1 MFLVNVKEALGYS
14 HEQTLNSSYA
24 LICGLMQEYAWLC
37 NERNKIL
44 SGEEEEAEDF
54 EWVEMPDYK
63 SGTVKRYKKYKNAG
77 SKI

>member
-14 HEQTLNSSYA
+14 HEKTLDSSYA

-44 SGEEEEAEDF
+44 SGEDDDDNEF
-54 EWVEMPDYK
+54 EWVEMVDFK
-63 SGTVKRYKKYKNAG
+63 TGTTKRYKKYRKPG
-77 SKI
+77 MI